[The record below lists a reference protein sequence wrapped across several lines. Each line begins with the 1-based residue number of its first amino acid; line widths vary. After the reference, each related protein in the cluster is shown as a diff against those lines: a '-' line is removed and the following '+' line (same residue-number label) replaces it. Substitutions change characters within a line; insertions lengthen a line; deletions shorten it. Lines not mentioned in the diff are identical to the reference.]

1 MIKETDFTERLKTA
15 TTLPTEL
22 HALDKDGNEVTIKL
36 SEWQKLDWELIKNR
50 INFKLRVQ
58 HIQEKLLKKFKN

>member
-50 INFKLRVQ
+50 INLKLRVQ

>member
-1 MIKETDFTERLKTA
+1 MIKETDFTKRLKTT